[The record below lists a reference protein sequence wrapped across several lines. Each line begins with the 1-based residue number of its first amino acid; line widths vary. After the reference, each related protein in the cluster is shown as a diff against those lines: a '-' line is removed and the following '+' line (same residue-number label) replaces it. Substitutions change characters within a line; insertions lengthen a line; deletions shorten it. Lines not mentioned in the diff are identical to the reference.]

1 MTKIAIIVFSD
12 TGTAEAMG
20 KMANAFTLAN
30 EALEH
35 GDELKFIF
43 EGAGTKWIGELED
56 ENHKLH
62 SVYKGLKEHF
72 TGACAFCAQAWA
84 CAFCAQA
91 YGVKNQVEKAGIK
104 LVSEYNNH
112 PSLRTLFAEGYQV
125 LSV

>member
-1 MTKIAIIVFSD
+1 MFNKKSDIMTKIAIIVFSD
-12 TGTAEAMG
+12 TETAEAMG
-20 KMANAFTLAN
+20 KMANAFSLAN

-72 TGACAFCAQAWA
+72 TGACAFCAQA
-84 CAFCAQA
+84 
-91 YGVKNQVEKAGIK
+91 YGVKNQVEKADIK

>member
-30 EALEH
+30 ESLEH

-62 SVYKGLKEHF
+62 GVYKGLKEYF
-72 TGACAFCAQAWA
+72 TGA

-104 LVSEYNNH
+104 LVREYNNH